1 MGETV
6 LTCGLSVA
14 AKVKHGLFVLGAG
27 GVRTWC
33 QDVVSGRGV
42 RTWCQDVVATESET
56 TRPASRCRRSSSAPV
71 AVGRMRQTDG
81 DPNTAPPPIATLGDR
96 WLLSV
101 LIYQCP
107 GRS

>member
-1 MGETV
+1 VGETV

-27 GVRTWC
+27 
-33 QDVVSGRGV
+33 GV